1 MIVNREIAG
10 FLVDEN
16 ETILRSLEKI
26 NANKKRIVFVVS
38 SSGVV
43 VGRLSDGDVR
53 RWMTNCAEVDLS
65 QSVTAAMNKKVLW
78 QKFDS
83 SLQRIVS
90 DASDGKE
97 VIPLLDDSDRVVAVA
112 FGEAPSLVLAGRE
125 ISNDSPAFVIAEIG
139 NNHNGDINLAKKLTK
154 LAVDAGAD
162 CVKFQLRTMDSLYK
176 KNASSHKSSDLG
188 TEYTLDLLAR
198 VQLAN
203 SELFEVFD
211 YCKQLGVPPLCTPW
225 DEPSLIALE
234 AYGMEF
240 YKVASADLTNHQLLK
255 KLIATGKPLICSTGM
270 STDEEI
276 RATHQLLKSAGCQSI
291 LLHCNSTYPTP
302 FKDVNL
308 GYLSELKK
316 ITDAP
321 VGYSGHERGIH
332 IPLAAVALGAKVIE
346 KHFTI
351 DKDMEGNDHRVSL
364 LPDEFRVMVEQ
375 IRELEQAMQGGNRR
389 TLSQGEMLN
398 RENLAKSII
407 AKSRIKKGEKITRD
421 LLEITSPGQGLQP
434 MYIEKLIGRTAT
446 RCIDVGDYFFKSD
459 LEDTVVTPRNYNFS
473 RPFGIP
479 VRYHDYF
486 ELKRKSNFDFVEFHL
501 SYSDLDIDLSQV
513 FSGKQDIKF
522 AVHAPELFAN
532 DHLLDL
538 TSSDQE
544 YLRHSIAEMD
554 RVCDVTRQLKEYF
567 PTTKR
572 PLIVLNVGGFSEN
585 KFLPEEEK
593 IGKYEVLQSSL
604 SQIDST
610 GVELIIQTMPPFP
623 WHFGGQ
629 RFHNLFVN
637 PEEIKSFCS
646 RTGYRLCLDVSHTM
660 MACNYNGWRLRDAV
674 EKVAPF
680 VAHMHI
686 VDAEGVDGEGVQIGN
701 GDVDFSELSELLR
714 KDAKD
719 VMFLPEVWQGHKNSG
734 EGFWL
739 ALEYL
744 ESKGF

>member
-1 MIVNREIAG
+1 MIVNRDIAS
-10 FLVDEN
+10 FLVEEN

-26 NANKKRIVFVVS
+26 NSNKKRVVFVVS
-38 SSGVV
+38 SSGGL
-43 VGRLSDGDVR
+43 VGSLSDGDVR
-53 RWMTNCAEVDLS
+53 RWMTNCAEIDLS
-65 QSVTAAMNKKVLW
+65 QSVTSAMNRKVLW

-83 SLQRIVS
+83 ALHKIVT
-90 DASDGKE
+90 DASGGKE
-97 VIPLLDDSDRVVAVA
+97 VIPLLDDSHRVVAIA
-112 FGEAPSLVLAGRE
+112 FGEAPALVIAGRE
-125 ISNDSPAFVIAEIG
+125 ISNDSSTFVIAEIG

-176 KNASSHKSSDLG
+176 NTGSNHKSLDLG
-188 TEYTLDLLAR
+188 TEYTLDLLAK
-198 VQLAN
+198 VQLTN

-211 YCKQLGVPPLCTPW
+211 YCKHLGVPPLCTPW

-234 AYGMEF
+234 SYGMDF
-240 YKVASADLTNHQLLK
+240 YKVASADLTNHQLLE

-276 RATHQLLKSAGCQSI
+276 RATHKLLESNGCQSI
-291 LLHCNSTYPTP
+291 FLHCNSTYPTP

-308 GYLSELKK
+308 GYLSELRE
-316 ITDAP
+316 ITGAP
-321 VGYSGHERGIH
+321 VGYSGHERGVH

-351 DKDMEGNDHRVSL
+351 NKEMEGNDHRVSL
-364 LPDEFRVMVEQ
+364 LPSEFKAMVEQ
-375 IRELEQAMQGGNRR
+375 IRDLEKAMQGGKKR

-407 AKSRIKKGEKITRD
+407 AKKRIKKGEKITRE
-421 LLEITSPGQGLQP
+421 LIEITSPGLGLQP
-434 MYIEKLIGRTAT
+434 MYMDQLVGRVAT
-446 RCIDVGDYFFKSD
+446 RCIDVGEYFFKSD
-459 LEDTVVTPRNYNFS
+459 LEDTVVTPRKYSFS

-486 ELKRKSNFDFVEFHL
+486 ELKSKSNFDFVEFHL
-501 SYSDLDIDLSQV
+501 SYGDLDIEISEV
-513 FSGKQDIKF
+513 FSGRQDINF
-522 AVHAPELFAN
+522 AVHAPELFAAE
-532 DHLLDL
+532 HILDL

-544 YLRHSIAEMD
+544 YLRHSIAELS
-554 RVCDVTRQLKEYF
+554 RVCDVTRELKEYF

-572 PLIVLNVGGFSEN
+572 PLIVVNVGGFSEDG
-585 KFLPEEEK
+585 FLSEEEK
-593 IGKYEVLQSSL
+593 IQKYEILKSSL
-604 SQIDST
+604 NEVDSS

-637 PEEIKSFCS
+637 PEEIKSFCLK
-646 RTGYRLCLDVSHTM
+646 TGYRLCLDISHTM
-660 MACNYNGWRLRDAV
+660 MACNYNGWLLREAV
-674 EKVAPF
+674 KKVAPF

-686 VDAEGVDGEGVQIGN
+686 VDADGVDGEGVQIGN
-701 GDVDFSELSELLR
+701 GDVDFSELADVLN
-714 KDAKD
+714 KGAPD